1 VTGFYP
7 RIAYISRGITHRYVQ
22 QHETAEFAI
31 ILCSE
36 VVLECQEGQPQDA
49 GKNFS
54 LIIKTDYMKR
64 LFFTLFAATL
74 ILIFTGCSKTTDSG
88 NGRLVIKVTD
98 APFPLS
104 YVESATVT
112 IIKVE
117 IRKAGD
123 CIGDGNPF
131 LVVWEGTKTFN
142 LLELRNGLV
151 EDLLNLEIPQGEYN
165 LIRLYVNEAG
175 LKIKDGENFNVKVPS
190 GQQTGIKIFIKP
202 GLVVE
207 GGLTSELLMDF
218 DLSRSFVMRGNMD
231 SPAGIKGFIFKPVI
245 RAVNNST
252 AGRLEGMVTDK
263 DKIKIKEA
271 SILVKQDTVVA
282 SSICD
287 TLGHYVIIG
296 LPAGTYS
303 VLAAKE
309 NYDTV
314 KVDGVKITNGNRTIL
329 NFNLPNK

>member
-1 VTGFYP
+1 
-7 RIAYISRGITHRYVQ
+7 
-22 QHETAEFAI
+22 
-31 ILCSE
+31 
-36 VVLECQEGQPQDA
+36 
-49 GKNFS
+49 
-54 LIIKTDYMKR
+54 MKR

-231 SPAGIKGFIFKPVI
+231 SPAGIKGFIFKSVI

-252 AGRLEGMVTDK
+252 AGRLEGKVTDMTNT
-263 DKIKIKEA
+263 KIKAA
-271 SILVKQDTVVA
+271 SIIVKQDTLIA
-282 SSICD
+282 SAIAD
-287 TLGHYVIIG
+287 TMGYYAIIG
-296 LPAGTYS
+296 LPSGTYS

-309 NYDTV
+309 NFDTV
-314 KVDGVKITNGNRTIL
+314 KVDDVKIINGNRTIL
-329 NFNLPNK
+329 NFILPNK